1 MQYRSLNIDPAL
13 SICGWSVLDLKLE
26 QCKNVQVIPKV
37 VVNRFGC
44 IMSSSE
50 ANKVLYRPEV
60 DIYGKQLITLCML
73 RESIDCLIKEFKP
86 NFMVIEDA
94 FYNPKFPSAYASLL
108 QCICTI
114 SVMCR
119 DRYNLPVYRIPT
131 RSAKQTIFGTGS
143 ANKKDIIEAVLSSP
157 NIVFKQ
163 KKSSSL
169 IGEHEADSIA
179 IGYHFMLNNL
189 PGLLSSKQS
198 FET

>member
-1 MQYRSLNIDPAL
+1 MSTVQYRTLNIDPAL

-50 ANKVLYRPEV
+50 ANKVL
-60 DIYGKQLITLCML
+60 L
-73 RESIDCLIKEFKP
+73 RESIDCLIREFKP

-163 KKSSSL
+163 KKSSAL

-198 FET
+198 SET